1 MDNKINEQI
10 LEELIMIRKLLTI
23 LSQDKLADF
32 NEQIKN
38 RYLTT
43 EQRKKM
49 YDLFHKE
56 ITLVLKEIGEEVN
69 TSSEAVR
76 LFAVSLEK
84 AGLIEY
90 VSNTKA
96 KCPKRLF

>member
-49 YDLFHKE
+49 YDLF
-56 ITLVLKEIGEEVN
+56 
-69 TSSEAVR
+69 VR
-76 LFAVSLEK
+76 
-84 AGLIEY
+84 
-90 VSNTKA
+90 
-96 KCPKRLF
+96 

>member
-49 YDLFHKE
+49 YDLFDGTKS
-56 ITLVLKEIGEEVN
+56 LKEIGEEVN

-84 AGLIEY
+84 AGLIEN

>member
-1 MDNKINEQI
+1 MDNKINERI

-49 YDLFHKE
+49 YDLFDGTKS
-56 ITLVLKEIGEEVN
+56 LKEIGEEVN

>member
-49 YDLFHKE
+49 YDLFDGTKS
-56 ITLVLKEIGEEVN
+56 LKEIGEEVN

-96 KCPKRLF
+96 KCPKRLFL

>member
-10 LEELIMIRKLLTI
+10 LEELIMIRKSLTI

-49 YDLFHKE
+49 YDLFDGTKS
-56 ITLVLKEIGEEVN
+56 LKEIGEEVN

>member
-49 YDLFHKE
+49 YDLFDGTKS
-56 ITLVLKEIGEEVN
+56 LKEIGEEVN

-90 VSNTKA
+90 VSNTRA

>member
-49 YDLFHKE
+49 YDLFGGTKS
-56 ITLVLKEIGEEVN
+56 LKEIGEEVN

>member
-1 MDNKINEQI
+1 MDINERI
-10 LEELIMIRKLLTI
+10 LEELIGIRKLLTI
-23 LSQDKLADF
+23 LSQDKLDDF
-32 NEQIKN
+32 NDQIKSK
-38 RYLTT
+38 YLTT
-43 EQRKKM
+43 QQRQKM
-49 YDLFHKE
+49 YDMFDGTM
-56 ITLVLKEIGEEVN
+56 IAKEIGAEIG

-90 VSNTKA
+90 ISGAKG

>member
-49 YDLFHKE
+49 YDLFDGTKS
-56 ITLVLKEIGEEVN
+56 LKEIGEEAN

>member
-1 MDNKINEQI
+1 MYEAIDGERTLQQI
-10 LEELIMIRKLLTI
+10 SGDI
-23 LSQDKLADF
+23 S
-32 NEQIKN
+32 N

-43 EQRKKM
+43 EQCKKM
-49 YDLFHKE
+49 YDLFDGTKS
-56 ITLVLKEIGEEVN
+56 LKEIATEVN

-90 VSNTKA
+90 IYNSKA

>member
-49 YDLFHKE
+49 YDLFDGTKS
-56 ITLVLKEIGEEVN
+56 LKEIGEEVN
-69 TSSEAVR
+69 TTSEAVR

>member
-49 YDLFHKE
+49 YDLFDGTKS
-56 ITLVLKEIGEEVN
+56 LKEIGEEVN

-76 LFAVSLEK
+76 LFAISLEK

>member
-49 YDLFHKE
+49 YDLFDGTKS
-56 ITLVLKEIGEEVN
+56 LKEIGEEVN

>member
-1 MDNKINEQI
+1 MDNKIN
-10 LEELIMIRKLLTI
+10 
-23 LSQDKLADF
+23 
-32 NEQIKN
+32 
-38 RYLTT
+38 

-49 YDLFHKE
+49 YDLFDGTKS
-56 ITLVLKEIGEEVN
+56 LKEIGEEVN

>member
-49 YDLFHKE
+49 YDLFDGTKS
-56 ITLVLKEIGEEVN
+56 LKEIGEEVN

-90 VSNTKA
+90 VSNT
-96 KCPKRLF
+96 

>member
-23 LSQDKLADF
+23 LSQDKLAYF

-49 YDLFHKE
+49 YDLFDGTKS
-56 ITLVLKEIGEEVN
+56 LKEIGEEVN

>member
-49 YDLFHKE
+49 YDGTKS
-56 ITLVLKEIGEEVN
+56 LKEIGEEVN

>member
-1 MDNKINEQI
+1 MDDINEKI
-10 LEELIMIRKLLTI
+10 LEELITIRKLLTVI
-23 LSQDKLADF
+23 SQDKLIDF

-43 EQRKKM
+43 EQRKEM
-49 YDLFHKE
+49 YDMFDGSKS
-56 ITLVLKEIGEEVN
+56 LKEISEEVH

-84 AGLIEY
+84 AGLLEY
-90 VSNTKA
+90 VINGKSKY
-96 KCPKRLF
+96 PKRLF